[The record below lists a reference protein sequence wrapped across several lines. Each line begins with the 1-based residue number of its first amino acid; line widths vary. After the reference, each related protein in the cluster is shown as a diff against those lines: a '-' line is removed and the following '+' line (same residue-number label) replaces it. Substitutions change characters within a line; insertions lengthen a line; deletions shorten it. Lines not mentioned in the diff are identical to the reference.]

1 MAHGDFYRTL
11 YVLAV
16 GVVLALKTISHLH
29 CHSQFTICD
38 MCDRVFT
45 MGDVKGHWPDLQA
58 DGTLARGQATLRDG
72 QRIVDTNLTRG
83 ELAEEVTQ
91 LIGLVRVLSAEL
103 DAERSRPD
111 PQALLDDHR
120 QEIDDQM
127 SGLFDDVKSCLST
140 LTRLETDV
148 IDRLGQ
154 VEGESDSDP
163 LQEVEYRMLGEV
175 AKLQSGQG
183 DLTEQIIDL
192 RSSQLKVNE
201 RHGAENEQVER
212 LQGQLDQVT
221 LQLHQTLQSKEALGQ
236 QLAELRESHE
246 HLMAH
251 VVDLRSLQSELGSR
265 QMATIVENGRL
276 RDELL
281 LEASQIRAVVEESHE
296 VANKAMSR
304 ASSTSDNNDA
314 LQAEFEQN
322 AGVAEH
328 RLGLLESLIVQV
340 DQRLLASHAQ
350 VSELAAQA
358 IAQAK
363 ASEIASEANT
373 QTNAAPDEQ
382 VLLAHIDA
390 QVVAGVQQSAERLN
404 QAWLH
409 TDQKLSHVEAVSF
422 EQSRRGAE
430 ATEALV
436 HRIRQLEARLAEFEQ
451 RV

>member
-1 MAHGDFYRTL
+1 
-11 YVLAV
+11 
-16 GVVLALKTISHLH
+16 
-29 CHSQFTICD
+29 
-38 MCDRVFT
+38 
-45 MGDVKGHWPDLQA
+45 
-58 DGTLARGQATLRDG
+58 
-72 QRIVDTNLTRG
+72 
-83 ELAEEVTQ
+83 
-91 LIGLVRVLSAEL
+91 
-103 DAERSRPD
+103 
-111 PQALLDDHR
+111 
-120 QEIDDQM
+120 
-127 SGLFDDVKSCLST
+127 
-140 LTRLETDV
+140 
-148 IDRLGQ
+148 
-154 VEGESDSDP
+154 
-163 LQEVEYRMLGEV
+163 MLGEV

-201 RHGAENEQVER
+201 RHGAENEQVDR

-265 QMATIVENGRL
+265 QMAMIVENGRL

-281 LEASQIRAVVEESHE
+281 LEASQIRAVVEESHD

-314 LQAEFEQN
+314 LKAEFEQN

-363 ASEIASEANT
+363 ASEIANT

>member
-265 QMATIVENGRL
+265 QMAMIVENGRL

>member
-281 LEASQIRAVVEESHE
+281 LEASQIRAVVEESHD

>member
-38 MCDRVFT
+38 MCDRLFT
-45 MGDVKGHWPDLQA
+45 MGDVKGQWPDLQA
-58 DGTLARGQATLRDG
+58 DGTLARGQATLGDG

-111 PQALLDDHR
+111 PQTLLDDHR

-154 VEGESDSDP
+154 VEGESDSGP

-265 QMATIVENGRL
+265 QMAMIVENGRL

-281 LEASQIRAVVEESHE
+281 LEASQIRAVVEESHD

-314 LQAEFEQN
+314 LKVEFEQN

-363 ASEIASEANT
+363 ASEIANT

>member
-373 QTNAAPDEQ
+373 QTIAAPDEQ

>member
-163 LQEVEYRMLGEV
+163 LQEVEYRML
-175 AKLQSGQG
+175 
-183 DLTEQIIDL
+183 
-192 RSSQLKVNE
+192 
-201 RHGAENEQVER
+201 
-212 LQGQLDQVT
+212 
-221 LQLHQTLQSKEALGQ
+221 
-236 QLAELRESHE
+236 
-246 HLMAH
+246 
-251 VVDLRSLQSELGSR
+251 
-265 QMATIVENGRL
+265 
-276 RDELL
+276 
-281 LEASQIRAVVEESHE
+281 
-296 VANKAMSR
+296 
-304 ASSTSDNNDA
+304 
-314 LQAEFEQN
+314 
-322 AGVAEH
+322 
-328 RLGLLESLIVQV
+328 SLI
-340 DQRLLASHAQ
+340 
-350 VSELAAQA
+350 
-358 IAQAK
+358 
-363 ASEIASEANT
+363 
-373 QTNAAPDEQ
+373 
-382 VLLAHIDA
+382 HI
-390 QVVAGVQQSAERLN
+390 
-404 QAWLH
+404 
-409 TDQKLSHVEAVSF
+409 
-422 EQSRRGAE
+422 
-430 ATEALV
+430 
-436 HRIRQLEARLAEFEQ
+436 
-451 RV
+451 

>member
-1 MAHGDFYRTL
+1 
-11 YVLAV
+11 
-16 GVVLALKTISHLH
+16 
-29 CHSQFTICD
+29 
-38 MCDRVFT
+38 MCGMVFT
-45 MGDVKGHWPDLQA
+45 MGDIKGHWPDLQA
-58 DGTLARGQATLRDG
+58 DGTLARGQATLGDG

-91 LIGLVRVLSAEL
+91 LVGLVRVLSAEL

-111 PQALLDDHR
+111 PQTLLDDHR

-127 SGLFDDVKSCLST
+127 SGLFDDVKSCLAT

-148 IDRLGQ
+148 IDRLGH
-154 VEGESDSDP
+154 VEGQVSQESDSDP

-221 LQLHQTLQSKEALGQ
+221 LQLHQTLQSKEGLGQ

-265 QMATIVENGRL
+265 QMAMIVENGRL

-281 LEASQIRAVVEESHE
+281 LEASQIRAIVEESHE
-296 VANKAMSR
+296 VANKAMFR

-314 LQAEFEQN
+314 LQAEFDQN

>member
-58 DGTLARGQATLRDG
+58 DDTLARGQATLRDG

>member
-45 MGDVKGHWPDLQA
+45 MGDVKAHWPDLQA

>member
-16 GVVLALKTISHLH
+16 EVVLALKTISHLH

-58 DGTLARGQATLRDG
+58 DGTLARGQATLGDG

-265 QMATIVENGRL
+265 QMAMIVENGRL

-281 LEASQIRAVVEESHE
+281 LEASQIRAVVEESHD
-296 VANKAMSR
+296 VANKAVSR

-363 ASEIASEANT
+363 ASEIANT

-390 QVVAGVQQSAERLN
+390 QVVAGVQQSTERLN